1 MSNLKIQ
8 TDARGCQTLWL
19 DRPAKRNALDEALLS
34 DLRDAAIEARSTP
47 DLRLVVLRSTSPMF
61 CAGADLND
69 WADITSAKAQQLS
82 LLGARAF
89 QELADLPVPVVVV
102 VEGAALGGGFEL
114 ALAGDIRIATTGA
127 RFGFPE
133 ARLANTPAWG
143 GVPRLER
150 LAGAGTVL
158 DLLLTGDPIGAEA
171 AQRLGIVQR
180 LCAPK
185 DLDAQLQSLIESLL
199 ACDPATQG
207 YIKAMFG
214 NPGTLIAAQEAA
226 MAGFTAT
233 RVEASLRKQAF
244 LDSRHKA

>member
-1 MSNLKIQ
+1 MSHLKIE
-8 TDARGCQTLWL
+8 TDARGCRTLWL

-34 DLRDAAIEARSTP
+34 DLRDAVIEARTTP

-69 WADITSAKAQQLS
+69 WADITPARARHLS

-102 VEGAALGGGFEL
+102 VEGGALGGGFEL

-143 GVPRLER
+143 GVPRLAR
-150 LAGAGTVL
+150 LVGAGAAL
-158 DLLLTGDPIGAEA
+158 DLLLTGDPIGAEG

-180 LCAPK
+180 LCAPD
-185 DLDAQLQSLIESLL
+185 DLDAQLQALIESLL
-199 ACDPATQG
+199 ACDTATQG

-214 NPGTLIAAQEAA
+214 NPGSLIAAQEAA
-226 MAGFTAT
+226 LAGFTAT
-233 RVEASLRKQAF
+233 RMEASARKQAF
-244 LDSRHKA
+244 LDSRRKA